1 MTTGFLTFLILGA
14 ILVGALIVV
23 GIAEHFTAS

>member
-14 ILVGALIVV
+14 ILTGALIVV